1 MLIFLL
7 RRKLTRLVLFGILLS
22 IPNFSKVGG
31 DIMDGQLDEQMNN
44 DIAGATLVGNMWNY
58 ALTVLY
64 PSMTLKELGLYQPN
78 HIGVRPPLP
87 SGPGSGPHFSRLYPQ
102 PVLLEK
108 RPERYDLV
116 EEFDRIS
123 REYERFTLPFSG
135 PIFEETLKVI
145 RKYLTPSSRILDTS
159 CGAGTEIMALA
170 ALVPEG
176 EAVAADLAAEMVQTT
191 FENSRR
197 AGIAN
202 MAFIQADVARLP
214 SEFSGMFDLT
224 FCSLAFHHYPEPEES
239 VQEIYRVLRPG
250 GYAFIADPGPDWYK
264 RISEWLAKW
273 ADPGWIGF
281 HNGDEFKARFDRV
294 GFSHYYWEEL
304 LPGIGLVIAMK

>member
-1 MLIFLL
+1 MEQPINEIFD
-7 RRKLTRLVLFGILLS
+7 S
-22 IPNFSKVGG
+22 
-31 DIMDGQLDEQMNN
+31 E
-44 DIAGATLVGNMWNY
+44 IAGAALVSNMWNY

-64 PSMTLKELGLYQPN
+64 PSMTMKELGLYHPN
-78 HIGVRPPLP
+78 TIGARPPLP
-87 SGPGSGPHFSRLYPQ
+87 TRLGLGPHFSRLYPN
-102 PVLLEK
+102 PVFLES

-135 PIFEETLKVI
+135 PIFDESLKVI
-145 RKYLTPSSRILDTS
+145 REYLTPDARILDTS
-159 CGAGTEIMALA
+159 CGAGTEITALA
-170 ALVPEG
+170 ALVPDG
-176 EAVAADLAAEMVQTT
+176 EAVAADLASEMVQTT

-202 MAFIQADVARLP
+202 MAFFQADVARMP
-214 SEFSGMFDLT
+214 AEFTGMFDVT

-264 RISEWLAKW
+264 QLSEWLAKW

-281 HNGDEFKARFDRV
+281 HNGEEFQARFERA
-294 GFSHYYWEEL
+294 GFSHYYWEEI